1 MNRISTVLALCVGA
15 LLLVRITVLYSANV
29 AQADLDSFQRQLL
42 WLGAGLLAGLSAAL
56 LNYRWLR
63 KWQLPWILISLATVL
78 LVAVLVPGI
87 GVEIN
92 GGRRWLRFGGQPSEL
107 AKVALIIALADYCA
121 THQPQMK
128 ERTWGFLYPGFMAG
142 TAVALI
148 FAEPDWGT
156 ALLLAAVAA
165 ALLLIAGTHWAYIL
179 SAGII
184 GLEIL
189 VILLCH
195 SPMRLLRIMAFLD
208 PEKYQSGV
216 GWQGWQ
222 SVLAIGAGGLWGRPF
237 GEGKQKFGFV
247 PEQQTDFIFSL
258 IGEELG
264 FVGASL
270 VMLAYV
276 CIIICGLRIAWRTID
291 PFGQFLVA
299 GITFLIGLQAFIN
312 IGVATS
318 SLPNKGIPLPFISYG
333 GSNLLSMLSSI
344 GLVMS
349 VARHPDR
356 PGRCSSKCT
365 RRASPEGAGGGT

>member
-1 MNRISTVLALCVGA
+1 MKKTTPAIFALCVGA
-15 LLLVRITVLYSANV
+15 LLVVRIAVLYSASV
-29 AQADLDSFQRQLL
+29 GEADLQSFQRQLL
-42 WLGAGLLAGLSAAL
+42 WLGAGLLAGTGAAL
-56 LNYRWLR
+56 LDYRWLR
-63 KWQLPWILISLATVL
+63 KWHLPWILIILATVL

-92 GGRRWLRFGGQPSEL
+92 GGRRWLRLGGQPSEF
-107 AKVALIIALADYCA
+107 AKVALIIALAGYCSH
-121 THQPQMK
+121 HQQQMS
-128 ERTWGFLYPGFMAG
+128 ERTWGFLYPAFMAG
-142 TAVALI
+142 TAIALI

-156 ALLLAAVAA
+156 ALLLAAVTAV
-165 ALLLIAGTHWAYIL
+165 LLLFAGTHGAYIL
-179 SAGII
+179 SASII
-184 GLEIL
+184 GLEVL

-195 SPMRLLRIMAFLD
+195 SPMRLLRIMSFLD

-270 VMLAYV
+270 VLLAYV
-276 CIIICGLRIAWRTID
+276 CIIICGLRIAWRTND

-333 GSNLLSMLSSI
+333 GSNLISMLTCI
-344 GLVMS
+344 GLVLS
-349 VARHPDR
+349 VVFHPANPQDTK
-356 PGRCSSKCT
+356 P
-365 RRASPEGAGGGT
+365 A